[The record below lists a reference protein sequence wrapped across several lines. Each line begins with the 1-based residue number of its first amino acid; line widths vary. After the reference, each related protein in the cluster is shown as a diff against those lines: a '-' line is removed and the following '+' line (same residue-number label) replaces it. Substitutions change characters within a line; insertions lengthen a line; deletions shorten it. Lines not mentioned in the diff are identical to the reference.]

1 MWGDGQNDPAD
12 EEFFDEEDLK
22 RNCVSSSIQAEKTV
36 IPISKV
42 KKNQFLTGYESKG
55 ILV

>member
-12 EEFFDEEDLK
+12 EELFDEEDLK